1 MRIASSPI
9 PNHGCTISRPRRNE
23 AGDRLV
29 TIARLFESERSRRV
43 VPMIR
48 LRGRWLQQL
57 GFTAGK
63 RIAVA
68 VEKNRLVIT
77 IEGAR

>member
-1 MRIASSPI
+1 MQHIAPSHPI
-9 PNHGCTISRPRRNE
+9 IIEPKSRPRRND
-23 AGDRLV
+23 AGDRLATV
-29 TIARLFESERSRRV
+29 ARLFESERSSRA

-57 GFTAGK
+57 GFAAGK
-63 RIAVA
+63 RIAITA
-68 VEKNRLVIT
+68 ERNRLVIT

>member
-1 MRIASSPI
+1 MRRIAPSHPI
-9 PNHGCTISRPRRNE
+9 IAETESRPRRND

-29 TIARLFESERSRRV
+29 TVARLFESERSRRA

-48 LRGRWLQQL
+48 LRGQWLQQL

-63 RIAVA
+63 RIAITA
-68 VEKNRLVIT
+68 EANRLVIT
-77 IEGAR
+77 LEEAR